1 MEPMTP
7 EERFTIIE
15 NLMKTAAEFHAR
27 HEEWLAR
34 HEEWF
39 ARHEESSARNE
50 AETAKNTAAIRDLI
64 VISRTLVDSQKEA
77 TSLFEAHAAKHVS
90 GMDQMRAGMN
100 ELRAVQQATEE
111 KLH

>member
-27 HEEWLAR
+27 HEESLARHEERFGRQEEWVAR

-39 ARHEESSARNE
+39 ARNE

-64 VISRTLVDSQKEA
+64 VISRTLLDSQEA
-77 TSLFEAHAAKHVS
+77 AA
-90 GMDQMRAGMN
+90 GRMEEMRAGIN
-100 ELRAVQQATEE
+100 ALRETQQVT
-111 KLH
+111 